1 MSLPDLTSPFFF
13 VQGSKGSGMED
24 GSHGGGSPPARA
36 AGGTKKENQAA
47 KEASKEAAKQWQGHP
62 PPGGGGAGQGRPPS
76 SRKISPPSQ
85 GAKTGGQEPGRTR
98 KSSTPEPT
106 RVRKSPTP
114 DPGGRVRKSPTPDRT
129 RKSSS
134 PTSPVKGSPKKSNKS
149 PPSSSP
155 RGGSPQKT
163 RPRTS
168 SETKSRQSKSQEEH
182 QPVTETNNEGS
193 HYARPTII
201 DDGEDE
207 AEDEVLDQMPVISK
221 KEFNRSISE
230 PPEETSQE
238 VNPARKLSEGEGTGT
253 GNLTGM
259 FFQKLIQKEDGQS
272 SGSVY
277 KSNTSLTSQESGK
290 SGQSRASS
298 SPRQSFLHSPAGK
311 TLTPG
316 QSRGSPSPN
325 LNGSTFSINRHKKVE
340 LASFDTAEPPPKKR
354 EMRFSHGEDK
364 SPEVFESNMIK
375 KAASVAHVES
385 FSKTVKQG
393 TIKPTDKAVEVE
405 KFKGKELLNL
415 LTSGFS
421 DDNYLK
427 ITLTN
432 KDYNFIAKQFG
443 VQLLG
448 LGVLKSTEPGENSI
462 KVSHSI
468 IIFTHKSDLSSA
480 VPLTTLMTF
489 PGRRLSL
496 LI

>member
-36 AGGTKKENQAA
+36 SGGTKKENQPP

-62 PPGGGGAGQGRPPS
+62 PPGGGGAGQNLGRPPS

-85 GAKTGGQEPGRTR
+85 GAKAEPGRTR

-134 PTSPVKGSPKKSNKS
+134 PGSPVKGSPKKTNKS

-168 SETKSRQSKSQEEH
+168 PETNVRQSKSQEE
-182 QPVTETNNEGS
+182 QKPVAESDNGGS
-193 HYARPTII
+193 HYARPTMI

-230 PPEETSQE
+230 PPEGTSQE
-238 VNPARKLSEGEGTGT
+238 VNPARKLSEGEGT

-272 SGSVY
+272 SGNVY

-311 TLTPG
+311 TLTPS
-316 QSRGSPSPN
+316 QNRGSPSPN

-364 SPEVFESNMIK
+364 TPEVFESNMIK

-393 TIKPTDKAVEVE
+393 TIKPTDKADVE
-405 KFKGKELLNL
+405 KFKGRELLNL
-415 LTSGFS
+415 LASGFS

-427 ITLTN
+427 LTLTN

-462 KVSHSI
+462 KVSH
-468 IIFTHKSDLSSA
+468 
-480 VPLTTLMTF
+480 
-489 PGRRLSL
+489 
-496 LI
+496 

>member
-1 MSLPDLTSPFFF
+1 MSWLDLTAPFF
-13 VQGSKGSGMED
+13 QGSKGSGMED
-24 GSHGGGSPPARA
+24 GSHGGGTPPARA
-36 AGGTKKENQAA
+36 SGGNKKENQTPKEA
-47 KEASKEAAKQWQGHP
+47 KESAKQWQGNP
-62 PPGGGGAGQGRPPS
+62 PPGGGRPPS
-76 SRKISPPSQ
+76 VRKISPPSQ
-85 GAKTGGQEPGRTR
+85 GSKTVTPEPGRTR

-134 PTSPVKGSPKKSNKS
+134 PVSPVKASPKKTNKT

-163 RPRTS
+163 RPRKS
-168 SETKSRQSKSQEEH
+168 PETNLRQSKSKEE
-182 QPVTETNNEGS
+182 QKPVTESDNKGS

-201 DDGEDE
+201 DDGDDE
-207 AEDEVLDQMPVISK
+207 AEDEVLDQMPIISK

-230 PPEETSQE
+230 PPEATGQE
-238 VNPARKLSEGEGTGT
+238 VSPARKLSEGEGT

-259 FFQKLIQKEDGQS
+259 FFQKLIQKEDGV
-272 SGSVY
+272 SVY
-277 KSNTSLTSQESGK
+277 QSNTSLTSQESGK
-290 SGQSRASS
+290 SSQSRSSS
-298 SPRQSFLHSPAGK
+298 SPRPSFLHSPAGK

-354 EMRFSHGEDK
+354 EMRFSQGEDK

-393 TIKPTDKAVEVE
+393 TIKPTDKVEVE
-405 KFKGKELLNL
+405 KFKGKELLSL

-427 ITLTN
+427 ISLTN

-448 LGVLKSTEPGENSI
+448 LGVLKSTEPGMNSI
-462 KVSHSI
+462 KVSY
-468 IIFTHKSDLSSA
+468 
-480 VPLTTLMTF
+480 
-489 PGRRLSL
+489 
-496 LI
+496 